1 MPPPSLVNGH
11 VSNESSHNDAG
22 QRSDSVAYRE
32 LQHNEIRI
40 VEIDPVT
47 TDSRSQQVS
56 GRLIHVPRDK
66 PPAYQALSYAWG
78 RPSERE
84 KGYILLNGIKH
95 TVTKTLEA
103 ALRKLRH
110 EDGQKKLLIWVDA
123 LCINQNDLSEKAR
136 EVERM
141 RPIYQRAEQVSI
153 WLGEHSENS
162 PLAWKLLKE
171 LHVASNLTT
180 VIQSHRLREFDALKD
195 LFSREY
201 WWRIWVVQEVNSNEN
216 AVVYCGEDHMSWSD
230 LLQASGRI
238 EEATKIILDTVYYD
252 QPHSIYTLTSGGPR
266 NLRIQKNS
274 NTRVHKEKLPPL
286 VDLLYSHANKF
297 SSEDVD
303 KVYALVGLSSDRETF
318 GVIDYSLPTRLVYI
332 HTAKYIIT
340 QTECLDVICRH
351 NNDDNPLSLPSWV
364 PDWQRRLLFPH
375 HRVMHMRIREPP
387 YEAAGTT
394 KAKFSWP
401 PWTNNSEVL
410 QASGFTVCNVKDV
423 SQPFYCP
430 IDERDIRPTL
440 VAFHGWWEF
449 FAKAKGTTID
459 DCEAFQRTFC
469 APRYEELGREDPAQ
483 RVSQFARLL
492 RKMFPHLVDGM
503 PPIPTAP
510 LEEGIDD
517 VELEKRAK
525 GTVAAAAL
533 RMHGKRLVVT
543 ESKLVGLA
551 PMAAR
556 AGDKIV
562 VLFGCNYPVV
572 LRQLEPKVKCLQVDG
587 KFHRDE
593 YMSWALIGEIYIDGI
608 ISWTSSSNLN
618 KARFFISPIQHKKCM
633 KQAQMNSGNS
643 TTWSVGVILLRS

>member
-1 MPPPSLVNGH
+1 MPPPSLANGH

-22 QRSDSVAYRE
+22 LRSDFVAYKE

-40 VEIDPVT
+40 AEIDPVT
-47 TDSRSQQVS
+47 ADSRSEQVS
-56 GRLIHVPRDK
+56 GRLIHVPRDQ

-78 RPSERE
+78 RPSKRE
-84 KGYILLNGIKH
+84 TGYILLDGIKH
-95 TVTKTLEA
+95 PVTRTLEA
-103 ALRKLRH
+103 ALHRLRH

-123 LCINQNDLSEKAR
+123 LCINQNDLGEKAR

-141 RPIYQRAEQVSI
+141 RPIYERAEQVSV
-153 WLGEHSENS
+153 WLGEHSEDS

-180 VIQSHRLREFDALKD
+180 VIQSHRLRAFDALKD
-195 LFSREY
+195 LFRREY

-216 AVVYCGEDHMSWSD
+216 TVVYCGEDHMSWSD

-238 EEATKIILDTVYYD
+238 EKATRIILDAVYHD

-266 NLRIQKNS
+266 NLRIQRHS
-274 NTRVHKEKLPPL
+274 NTRADEKKLPLL
-286 VDLLYSHANKF
+286 VDLLYSHESKL

-303 KVYALVGLSSDRETF
+303 KVYALVGLSLDRETF
-318 GVIDYSLPTRLVYI
+318 GAIDYSLPARLVYI

-340 QTECLDVICRH
+340 QTECLNVICRQ

-375 HRVMHMRIREPP
+375 HRVMHMQFREPS

-410 QASGFTVCNVKDV
+410 QASGFTVCTVKDV
-423 SQPFYCP
+423 AHPFYCP

-449 FAKAKGTTID
+449 FANAKGSTID

-469 APRYEELGREDPAQ
+469 GGTWAPRYEEFGREDPSQ
-483 RVSQFARLL
+483 RVSQFVRLL
-492 RKMFPHLVDGM
+492 WKMFPRLIDGM
-503 PPIPTAP
+503 PPLPTTP

-543 ESKLVGLA
+543 ESKLVGFA

-562 VLFGCNYPVV
+562 VLFGCNFPVV
-572 LRQLEPKVKCLQVDG
+572 LRQLEPKAKCLQVDG
-587 KFHRDE
+587 KFYGGER
-593 YMSWALIGEIYIDGI
+593 MSWALIGEIYVDGI
-608 ISWTSSSNLN
+608 MYGAAMRNLN
-618 KARFFISPIQHKKCM
+618 AGKYTEESYYIH
-633 KQAQMNSGNS
+633 
-643 TTWSVGVILLRS
+643 

>member
-1 MPPPSLVNGH
+1 MPPPSLANGH
-11 VSNESSHNDAG
+11 VSKESSHNDAG
-22 QRSDSVAYRE
+22 LRSDSVAYKE

-40 VEIDPVT
+40 AEIDPVT
-47 TDSRSQQVS
+47 ADSRSEQVS
-56 GRLIHVPRDK
+56 GRLIHVPREK

-84 KGYILLNGIKH
+84 KGYILLDGIKH
-95 TVTKTLEA
+95 QVTSTLEA
-103 ALRKLRH
+103 ALHRLRH
-110 EDGQKKLLIWVDA
+110 EDGQKKLLIWVEA
-123 LCINQNDLSEKAR
+123 LCINQNDLIEKAR

-141 RPIYQRAEQVSI
+141 RPIYQRAEQVSV

-180 VIQSHRLREFDALKD
+180 VIQSHRLRAFDALKD
-195 LFSREY
+195 LFRREY

-216 AVVYCGEDHMSWSD
+216 AVVYCGEDHMSWTD

-238 EEATKIILDTVYYD
+238 EKATRIILDTVYHD
-252 QPHSIYTLTSGGPR
+252 QPHSIYTLISGGPR
-266 NLRIQKNS
+266 NLRIQRHS
-274 NTRVHKEKLPPL
+274 NTRGDEKKLPPL
-286 VDLLYSHANKF
+286 VDLLYSHESKL

-303 KVYALVGLSSDRETF
+303 KVYALVGLSLDQEAF
-318 GVIDYSLPTRLVYI
+318 GAIDYSLPARLVFI
-332 HTAKYIIT
+332 HTAKYIIA
-340 QTECLDVICRH
+340 QKECLNVICRH

-364 PDWQRRLLFPH
+364 PDWQRRLPFPH
-375 HRVMHMRIREPP
+375 HRVMHMQIREPS

-401 PWTNNSEVL
+401 PWTNNLEVFKL
-410 QASGFTVCNVKDV
+410 QASQSVP
-423 SQPFYCP
+423 S
-430 IDERDIRPTL
+430 RTL
-440 VAFHGWWEF
+440 RTLSIAPSMNEIFDRRS
-449 FAKAKGTTID
+449 TID

-469 APRYEELGREDPAQ
+469 GGTWAPRYEDFGRGDPSQ
-483 RVSQFARLL
+483 RVSQFVRLL
-492 RKMFPHLVDGM
+492 WKMFPRLVDGM
-503 PPIPTAP
+503 PPMPTMP

-543 ESKLVGLA
+543 ESKLVGFA

-572 LRQLEPKVKCLQVDG
+572 LRQVEPKVKCLQVDG
-587 KFHRDE
+587 KFYRGE
-593 YMSWALIGEIYIDGI
+593 CMSSELGTD
-608 ISWTSSSNLN
+608 
-618 KARFFISPIQHKKCM
+618 R
-633 KQAQMNSGNS
+633 
-643 TTWSVGVILLRS
+643 